1 MLDIAICEDDRYQQG
16 ELEEKLYAMGEE
28 AWDLPGGLRL

>member
-16 ELEEKLYAMGEE
+16 ELEEKLYAKIGR
-28 AWDLPGGLRL
+28 AHV